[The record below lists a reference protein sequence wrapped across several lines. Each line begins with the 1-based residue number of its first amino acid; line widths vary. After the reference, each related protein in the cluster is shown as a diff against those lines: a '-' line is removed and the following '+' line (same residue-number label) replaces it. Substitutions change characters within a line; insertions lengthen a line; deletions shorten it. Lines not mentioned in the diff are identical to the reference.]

1 VAQPVSTRAIEIAGL
16 RKSYGDVHAVRGI
29 DVSIGAGE
37 TVALLG
43 PNGAG
48 KSTTI
53 DMILGLS
60 EPDGGT
66 VSVFGGSP
74 TAAVDAGQ
82 VGAMLQTGALIR
94 DLSVGELV
102 AMVASLYPASLDVA
116 EELTGLSEIAGQ
128 RTQKLSGGQTQRVRF
143 AVALVSDA
151 KLLVLDEPT
160 VAMDVEGRR
169 SFWTTMRELAARG
182 KTILF
187 ATHYLEEADAYADRA
202 VLMAHGAIVADGPPT
217 EIRAMVGTRTI
228 RATLPGA
235 DLDALAGL
243 PGVSGADRRGEA
255 VVLSCADSDAA
266 IRALLG
272 SFPDARDIEIAAA
285 GLEEAFLQLTAE
297 DADINGSGGG
307 AVAAGGATAA
317 GGSAPAGG
325 GVAGAG
331 GRAPTGGAE
340 AAFGGSAR

>member
-1 VAQPVSTRAIEIAGL
+1 MSAGGAIATAGL
-16 RKSYGDVHAVRGI
+16 RKSYGHVEAVRGVDIAI
-29 DVSIGAGE
+29 DAGE

-60 EPDGGT
+60 RPDGGT
-66 VSVFGGSP
+66 VSVFGGLP

-82 VGAMLQTGALIR
+82 VGAMLQTGDLIR
-94 DLSVGELV
+94 DLTVGELV
-102 AMVASLYPASLDVA
+102 AMVASLYPAPLPVA
-116 EELTGLSEIAGQ
+116 EALQLTGIEEIAGQ

-143 AVALVSDA
+143 AIALVSDA

-182 KTILF
+182 KTIVF

-202 VLMAHGAIVADGPPT
+202 ILMAHGLVVADGPPT
-217 EIRAMVGTRTI
+217 EIKAMVGTRTI

-235 DLDALAGL
+235 ALHALAAL
-243 PGVSGADRRGEA
+243 PGVSGADRRGES

-266 IRALLG
+266 IRALLNAYPG
-272 SFPDARDIEIAAA
+272 ARDIEIAAA

-297 DADINGSGGG
+297 EADIRGSS
-307 AVAAGGATAA
+307 GGATAA
-317 GGSAPAGG
+317 EGASASGGNAASGSA
-325 GVAGAG
+325 GA
-331 GRAPTGGAE
+331 A
-340 AAFGGSAR
+340 AAFGGGQR